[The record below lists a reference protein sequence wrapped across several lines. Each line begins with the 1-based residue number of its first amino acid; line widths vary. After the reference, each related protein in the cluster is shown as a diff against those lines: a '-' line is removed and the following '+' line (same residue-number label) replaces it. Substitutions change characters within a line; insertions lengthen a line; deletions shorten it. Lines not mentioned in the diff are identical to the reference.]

1 MIHLYKNTTPTI
13 FVTPSE
19 NTDVIYPYFYF
30 KFTCRVTQNVVE
42 LWLEDDST
50 TQRVQEFVIDVDDNF
65 ENENSGLWSY
75 EIKGA
80 TDYPHN
86 NIEPG
91 YSAVLES
98 GYMYLH
104 DATTF
109 APTEY
114 NGQDNQF
121 ITYNGQ

>member
-1 MIHLYKNTTPTI
+1 MIHLYKNTSPTI
-13 FVTPSE
+13 YVTPSE
-19 NTDVIYPYFYF
+19 NSDVVYSYFYF
-30 KFTCRVTQNVVE
+30 KFTCRVTQNIIE
-42 LWLEDDST
+42 ANLPDESS
-50 TQRVQEFVIDVDDNF
+50 TQRVQEFVVEVNDLF

-75 EIKGA
+75 EIRGSV
-80 TDYPHN
+80 DGMPD
-86 NIEPG
+86 G
-91 YSAVLES
+91 DVLES

-109 APTEY
+109 APIEY

>member
-13 FVTPSE
+13 YVTASE
-19 NTDVIYPYFYF
+19 NTDVVYSYFYF
-30 KFTCRVTQNVVE
+30 KFTCRVTQNIVE
-42 LWLEDDST
+42 ANLPDEST
-50 TQRVQEFVIDVDDNF
+50 TQRVQEFVVEVNDLF

-75 EIKGA
+75 EIRGSV
-80 TDYPHN
+80 DGMPD
-86 NIEPG
+86 G
-91 YSAVLES
+91 DVLES